1 MNVICR
7 ALGGWI
13 MLAILVTALRVDAQ
27 TAPYPSR
34 PVASVPVVLVAASG
48 FPATT
53 ATELF

>member
-1 MNVICR
+1 
-7 ALGGWI
+7 